1 VPEHH
6 GLVPADAT
14 VPDRRDEP
22 GHGLRRVDGVEDD
35 ALEAT
40 DELDGLRARR
50 VEAGRIYHFKV
61 LRDDG
66 RTVHWYV
73 DDLEILDL
81 RDPAPLTG
89 AGHDHFGFNDWDV
102 RLCFDNLA
110 VSALP

>member
-1 VPEHH
+1 MLFRSPE
-6 GLVPADAT
+6 
-14 VPDRRDEP
+14 RRIDSTN
-22 GHGLRRVDGVEDD
+22 DD
-35 ALEAT
+35 
-40 DELDGLRARR
+40 LRARR